1 MKFTKTLLICLLL
14 VVMLSSCSKLNNEKD
29 DIYGYEQESESTTE
43 QAPYTIDGQNVS
55 SDSFKIHVPE
65 EYSLTDNG
73 GSLRIENENNS
84 FDISI
89 EEHKYTDDSFENYL
103 SETLEEYRQIGAEV
117 SEPETVTIG
126 NYEMQRVELS
136 FMPMQ
141 AYAYFVDQG
150 DRAFLISVVSN
161 EEKILQD
168 DADNIL
174 IEFEFRFNGKRLSQ

>member
-1 MKFTKTLLICLLL
+1 
-14 VVMLSSCSKLNNEKD
+14 MLGSCVKSNVKKD
-29 DIYGYEQESESTTE
+29 DIFYGYDQESESTTE
-43 QAPYTIDGQNVS
+43 QSPYTIDGQNVS
-55 SDSFKIHVPE
+55 SDSFEIRIPE

-73 GSLRIENENNS
+73 NSLRIENNNNT

-89 EEHKYTDDSFENYL
+89 EENKYTDDSFENYL

-117 SEPETVTIG
+117 SEPEAVTIG

-150 DRAFLISVVSN
+150 DKASQILIVSN
-161 EEKILQD
+161 EKEMLQNETDAVLEKL
-168 DADNIL
+168 NIS
-174 IEFEFRFNGKRLSQ
+174 F